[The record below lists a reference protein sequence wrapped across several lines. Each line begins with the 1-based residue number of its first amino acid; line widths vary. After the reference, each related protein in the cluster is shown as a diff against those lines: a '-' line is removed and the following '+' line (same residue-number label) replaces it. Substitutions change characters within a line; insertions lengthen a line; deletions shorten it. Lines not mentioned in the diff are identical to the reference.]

1 MSKSLS
7 HKEKPAHIANA
18 KMLYLRLL
26 RYAWRYKFVFAL
38 GIFSLIVLSAT
49 NTGFLATIKQVT
61 DEGFV
66 KQSPEKMR
74 LLPLMLFGLMALRAI
89 SGFFS
94 NFSMRWI
101 ARRIV
106 EALRRDTFKQLM
118 QLPVGFYDANSAG
131 LIISKLTYDAE
142 QMSSACTK
150 VVLVK
155 ILSF

>member
-7 HKEKPAHIANA
+7 HNEKPAHSANA

-74 LLPLMLFGLMALRAI
+74 LLPLLLFGLMALRAI

-106 EALRRDTFKQLM
+106 EALRRDWHPRRKTLC
-118 QLPVGFYDANSAG
+118 AA
-131 LIISKLTYDAE
+131 
-142 QMSSACTK
+142 
-150 VVLVK
+150 
-155 ILSF
+155 